1 MSLKRK
7 LGAGKLVVSPCKLKI
22 LISLEDGTAIEP
34 DWYRLGFNGRKKAE
48 RSKNERKEE
57 KWKKK
62 REPVKTYMSWLADLQ
77 RDGITTTEEGVR
89 VCGDAV
95 LLDFWCGFAVIFIL
109 SCGIAVLQNQ
119 AVCGI

>member
-1 MSLKRK
+1 M
-7 LGAGKLVVSPCKLKI
+7 G
-22 LISLEDGTAIEP
+22 E
-34 DWYRLGFNGRKKAE
+34 KKQ
-48 RSKNERKEE
+48 KEAKTKE
-57 KWKKK
+57 KKKSEKKK

>member
-1 MSLKRK
+1 MSLKRS
-7 LGAGKLVVSPCKLKI
+7 LGAGKLVVSPCKLQI

-34 DWYRLGFNGRKKAE
+34 DWYRLGFNGWKKAE

-57 KWKKK
+57 KWKK
-62 REPVKTYMSWLADLQ
+62 RRASENVY
-77 RDGITTTEEGVR
+77 
-89 VCGDAV
+89 V
-95 LLDFWCGFAVIFIL
+95 LIGGLTKKWNNYYRGGRKGLRWCGFAVIFIL